1 MRVIK
6 GIKEILGGAPG
17 QMVFDV
23 LMKVLFDC
31 RIRLF
36 VMGVAL
42 KLTPPRVR

>member
-1 MRVIK
+1 VRVIK
-6 GIKEILGGAPG
+6 GIKEILGGARG
-17 QMVFDV
+17 KMELDV